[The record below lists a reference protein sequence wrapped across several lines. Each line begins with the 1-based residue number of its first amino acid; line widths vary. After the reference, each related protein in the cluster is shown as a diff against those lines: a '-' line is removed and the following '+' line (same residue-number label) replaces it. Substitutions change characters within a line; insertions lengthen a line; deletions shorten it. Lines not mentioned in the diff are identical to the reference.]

1 MNKRN
6 MFPLLVMLCVIGA
19 LILTVGVSHARFREN
34 WTETLPFQPEGEE
47 NLVLRQD
54 GNWVEDQNTRQLA
67 FSLENT
73 DTEAATGTVYV
84 LVSEGI
90 ESPDKLY
97 ITLTAQGQQYTAQAQ
112 PITEGSPLHKSF
124 GDGWAFRFL
133 DHEGQEKTW
142 EFGPDERQNFVLT
155 VESREEINYHSLLR
169 LVAKKTQTP

>member
-47 NLVLRQD
+47 NLVLHQD

-97 ITLTAQGQQYTAQAQ
+97 ITLTAQGQQYTA
-112 PITEGSPLHKSF
+112 HKFICIIFYYAYKQYSMISV
-124 GDGWAFRFL
+124 FL
-133 DHEGQEKTW
+133 
-142 EFGPDERQNFVLT
+142 FLT
-155 VESREEINYHSLLR
+155 YF
-169 LVAKKTQTP
+169 T